1 MLKLNVRVWLTVL
14 ELVKMALSH
23 PCLKKTTLWAC
34 CIVLSLLMS
43 SALTCGVHSNTEVK
57 WVGKV
62 QNPWGKGYA
71 VSLQRKEK
79 VEILMNNPI
88 GR

>member
-1 MLKLNVRVWLTVL
+1 
-14 ELVKMALSH
+14 
-23 PCLKKTTLWAC
+23 
-34 CIVLSLLMS
+34 MS
-43 SALTCGVHSNTEVK
+43 SALTWGVHSNTEVK
-57 WVGKV
+57 WVVKV